1 MVPFQSMP
9 RGRLRRGLGMARAA
23 LGGAVGALG
32 GEQRMVEQAAEILGE
47 LRGLGTKVGQMG
59 GALEL
64 VLPERGRVIA
74 ERLSR
79 LQNQASRSDPEQI
92 RARIEAELGAPLT
105 ELFADFEREPFAS
118 ASIGQ
123 VHRARLHDGREVAVK
138 VQHPGVEEAL
148 REDLEGV
155 GNVEWLMRRVAPGGG
170 TEVVQAHIRAIFL
183 AELDYGAEAT
193 AQARAAALFAGD
205 PDIFVPAPIL
215 SHSSARVLCTPFLRG
230 QSLREPLAEAARDR
244 AGAALWRFYQEGAVE
259 LGAWVADPHPGN
271 FLITPQGVVAFL
283 DFGCL
288 EPVPDRAGLARFLQA
303 AKAGKDKDID
313 AAGEPL
319 FGQQGPAGRQL
330 LRLLVAP
337 AAVAPGE
344 LLVSPALLKELA
356 QVMPVAKE
364 EGMRRGTPLSPTLPL
379 YCRLALVLLADLAAL
394 GARRPR

>member
-1 MVPFQSMP
+1 
-9 RGRLRRGLGMARAA
+9 
-23 LGGAVGALG
+23 
-32 GEQRMVEQAAEILGE
+32 
-47 LRGLGTKVGQMG
+47 
-59 GALEL
+59 
-64 VLPERGRVIA
+64 
-74 ERLSR
+74 
-79 LQNQASRSDPEQI
+79 
-92 RARIEAELGAPLT
+92 
-105 ELFADFEREPFAS
+105 
-118 ASIGQ
+118 
-123 VHRARLHDGREVAVK
+123 
-138 VQHPGVEEAL
+138 
-148 REDLEGV
+148 
-155 GNVEWLMRRVAPGGG
+155 
-170 TEVVQAHIRAIFL
+170 
-183 AELDYGAEAT
+183 
-193 AQARAAALFAGD
+193 
-205 PDIFVPAPIL
+205 
-215 SHSSARVLCTPFLRG
+215 
-230 QSLREPLAEAARDR
+230 
-244 AGAALWRFYQEGAVE
+244 QEGAVE

-303 AKAGKDKDID
+303 AKAGNGQEID